1 MTSTARK
8 VPICR
13 VATGDAEKEA
23 VCRVLDS
30 GWLVQGQ
37 EVARFEQRVAAMS
50 GVDHGVA
57 TTSCTT
63 ALHLALKALD
73 VRPGDEVIVPG
84 FTWVSTANAV
94 QHCGATPVFCDV
106 ELDTWN
112 MNPSLVESL
121 ITEKTVG
128 IIPVHLFGL
137 FADLPV
143 IASIAQKH
151 DLWVVEDAACAL
163 GSRLGRAECGQLSDA
178 ACFSFHPRKS
188 ITTGEGGMI
197 VTSRRDLAERCR
209 TLRNHGASVSDHQR
223 HQSKAGFLLSE
234 FNEFGF
240 NYRMTDLQ
248 AAVGNAQ
255 LDRFDSILAERTRCA
270 EYYDR
275 ALASFTWLVTP
286 QRPQH
291 AVHSWQSYVCL
302 FAPETPTVHN
312 RETLEER
319 RNQLLMAMEEHGVT
333 TRQGTHAP
341 VRLGCYQ
348 TEYGLTEEQFP
359 HSWQADGLSISLPL
373 FPGLSEDD
381 MDYVVATL
389 HGCFAEQ

>member
-1 MTSTARK
+1 MTTTARK

-13 VATGDAEKEA
+13 VLTGDAEKEA
-23 VCRVLDS
+23 VGRVIDS

-37 EVARFEQRVAAMS
+37 EVARFEQRIAAMS
-50 GVDHGVA
+50 NVEHGVA

-63 ALHLALKALD
+63 ALHLALKALN
-73 VRPGDEVIVPG
+73 VQPGDEVIVPA

-94 QHCGATPVFCDV
+94 QHCGATPVFCDI
-106 ELDTWN
+106 ELSTWN
-112 MNPSLVESL
+112 IDPSRVEQH
-121 ITEKTVG
+121 ITERTVG

-137 FADLPV
+137 FADMPQ
-143 IASIAQKH
+143 IAALAEKH
-151 DLWVVEDAACAL
+151 NLWVVEDAACAL
-163 GSRLGRAECGQLSDA
+163 GSQLSGSSSGQLSDA

-197 VTSRRDLAERCR
+197 VTNRGDLAERCR
-209 TLRNHGASVSDHQR
+209 TLRNHGASISDHQR

-255 LDRFDSILAERTRCA
+255 LDRFDTILAERTRCA
-270 EYYDR
+270 DYYDQ
-275 ALASFTWLVTP
+275 ALSDVAWLQTP
-286 QRPQH
+286 QRPDN

-302 FAPETPTVHN
+302 FAPETPTTDN
-312 RETLEER
+312 RAALEDR
-319 RNQLLMAMEEHGVT
+319 RNDLLMAMEEQGVT

-348 TEYGLTEEQFP
+348 SAYKLTELQYP
-359 HSWQADGLSISLPL
+359 RAWQADGLSISLPL

-381 MDYVVATL
+381 MDYVVQTL
-389 HGCFAEQ
+389 RSCFAE